1 MEAKCWCQVEEAGGC
16 CGSAAWA
23 AVRAQAPGASTAV
36 EVRLAHLFLKVLAHC
51 ACARTPV
58 GGDQWQIV
66 SVFRVYTLYL
76 KRKALFT
83 CISIYLCVCA
93 RVHALARAISAR
105 IWCVCVYAYLLACAL
120 SACRRLQRPEE
131 GGRSPRTGVTGG
143 CKSLGVGAENSIVP
157 CQSNVLLITEPP
169 L

>member
-1 MEAKCWCQVEEAGGC
+1 MLRLCSLGSCEGSGSWGQHSCGDEARSSIFKSSGTLRMRENTSGWRSVANCECF
-16 CGSAAWA
+16 S
-23 AVRAQAPGASTAV
+23 S
-36 EVRLAHLFLKVLAHC
+36 LHL
-51 ACARTPV
+51 
-58 GGDQWQIV
+58 
-66 SVFRVYTLYL
+66 VF
-76 KRKALFT
+76 KKKSF
-83 CISIYLCVCA
+83 IYLYIYLFVCVRA

-105 IWCVCVYAYLLACAL
+105 IWCVCVYAYLLVCAL
-120 SACRRLQRPEE
+120 SSCRRLQRPEE